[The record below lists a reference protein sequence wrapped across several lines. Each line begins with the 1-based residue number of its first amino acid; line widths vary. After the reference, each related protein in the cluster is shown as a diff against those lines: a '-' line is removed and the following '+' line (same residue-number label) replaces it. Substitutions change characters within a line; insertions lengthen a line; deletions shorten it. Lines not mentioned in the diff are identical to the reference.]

1 MRNLLVIRK
10 IVIVAVMVWLALA
23 YQNNHRDFGPARVGA
38 VR

>member
-10 IVIVAVMVWLALA
+10 FVIVAVLVWLALA
-23 YQNNHRDFGPARVGA
+23 DQNNHRDFRPARVEA